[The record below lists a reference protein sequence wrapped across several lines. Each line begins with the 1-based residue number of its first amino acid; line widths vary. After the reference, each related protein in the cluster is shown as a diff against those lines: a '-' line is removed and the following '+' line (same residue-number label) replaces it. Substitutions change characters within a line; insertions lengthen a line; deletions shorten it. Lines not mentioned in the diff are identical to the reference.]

1 MPTNHAPAILKW
13 REDVDRLEGGLSD
26 SLRSSTVST
35 MLFGCNQWIR
45 THAKSASPEEV
56 ARIEDIRSELEL
68 WLAER
73 GLTFSG

>member
-13 REDVDRLEGGLSD
+13 REDIERYEGGLSP

-35 MLFGCNQWIR
+35 MLFGCNQWIA
-45 THAKSASPEEV
+45 THTISASPEEV
-56 ARIEDIRSELEL
+56 ARIERIRSELEG

-73 GLTFSG
+73 GVIFCG

>member
-13 REDVDRLEGGLSD
+13 REDIDRYEGGLSP

-35 MLFGCNQWIR
+35 MLFGCNQWIA
-45 THAKSASPEEV
+45 THAVSASAEEV
-56 ARIEDIRSELEL
+56 ARIEHIRSELEG

-73 GLTFSG
+73 GVTFYG